1 MEWAHPTNKLLM
13 MRARG
18 RVFEPGKEEPGGVGG
33 VEVIQGGDVGGDVL
47 EGGQYAP
54 EGDIF

>member
-1 MEWAHPTNKLLM
+1 M

-18 RVFEPGKEEPGGVGG
+18 RVFEPCKEEPGGVGG
-33 VEVIQGGDVGGDVL
+33 VEVVQGGDVGGDVL
-47 EGGQYAP
+47 ERGQYAP

>member
-1 MEWAHPTNKLLM
+1 M

-33 VEVIQGGDVGGDVL
+33 VEVVQGVVVGGDVL

-54 EGDIF
+54 EGDLF

>member
-1 MEWAHPTNKLLM
+1 M

-33 VEVIQGGDVGGDVL
+33 VEVVQGGDVGGDVL

-54 EGDIF
+54 EGDSF

>member
-1 MEWAHPTNKLLM
+1 M

-33 VEVIQGGDVGGDVL
+33 VEVIQEGEVGGNEM

-54 EGDIF
+54 EGRFSKKNP

>member
-1 MEWAHPTNKLLM
+1 M

-33 VEVIQGGDVGGDVL
+33 VEVIQGGEVGGDEM
-47 EGGQYAP
+47 EGRQYAP
-54 EGDIF
+54 EWRFFKNNS